1 MPTLVVIK
9 SKSSGH
15 RKIRGDAAR
24 DCNDIDA
31 TSALA
36 ESKDDLTCPITKSL
50 FVDPVRADD
59 NHPYERD
66 AIVEAQRMTRRS
78 PLTKRPISD
87 VFKRDLHAL
96 RAVQRL
102 VSVSGIICNSDR
114 ADWYRRRA
122 EVLLKQ
128 RRQNFDD
135 MDEEIMGLLIEYN
148 RLTEI

>member
-1 MPTLVVIK
+1 MPTLAVIY

-50 FVDPVRADD
+50 FVDPVRAED
-59 NHPYERD
+59 NHPYELE
-66 AIVEAQRMTRRS
+66 AIVVAQRMTGRS
-78 PLTKRPISD
+78 PLTKQPISD
-87 VFKRDLHAL
+87 VFKRDLYAL

-135 MDEEIMGLLIEYN
+135 MDEEIRGLLIEYS
-148 RLTEI
+148 RLIEI

>member
-1 MPTLVVIK
+1 MPTPVVIK
-9 SKSSGH
+9 SKWIGH

-36 ESKDDLTCPITKSL
+36 ESKDDLTCPITKL
-50 FVDPVRADD
+50 LYVDPVRADD
-59 NHPYERD
+59 NHPYERE
-66 AIVEAQRMTRRS
+66 AIVVAQRMTRRS
-78 PLTKRPISD
+78 PLTKRRISD

-96 RAVQRL
+96 RAVKRL
-102 VSVSGIICNSDR
+102 VSVSGIICNSER
-114 ADWYRRRA
+114 ADWYKRRA

-135 MDEEIMGLLIEYN
+135 MDEEIRGLLIEYN

>member
-1 MPTLVVIK
+1 MPTLVVIQ
-9 SKSSGH
+9 SRSSGH
-15 RKIRGDAAR
+15 QRIRGDEAR

-31 TSALA
+31 TAALA
-36 ESKDDLTCPITKSL
+36 ESKDDLTCPITLSL

-59 NHPYERD
+59 NNPYERY
-66 AIVEAQRMTRRS
+66 AIVMAQRMTGRS

-87 VFKRDLHAL
+87 DFKRDLHAL
-96 RAVQRL
+96 RAVKRL
-102 VSVSGIICNSDR
+102 VSVSGIICNSER
-114 ADWYRRRA
+114 ADWYKRRA

-135 MDEEIMGLLIEYN
+135 MDEEIRGLLIEYN